1 MRMRGL
7 TGSLSD
13 MSYIVTARKWRPQF
27 FRDVVSQRH
36 VTETLQNAIR
46 SGRVGHAY
54 LFSGPR
60 GVGKTTVARIFAKAL
75 NCEHGPAEEPCNEC
89 SICRSIQS
97 GASMDIK
104 ELDGASNN
112 SVEDV
117 RNLIATVGYHASQ
130 CRNKIYIVDEVHMLS
145 TAAFNALLKT
155 LEEPPPGV
163 IFVFATTEPQKI
175 PVTILSR
182 CQRFDFHRLSVQ
194 EIAGKLKHIAQADGV
209 EIDDASTLLIAR
221 RAGGAMRDGES
232 ILEQLKSSRG
242 TAITAADVAEVLG
255 MADREVFFGIVDRC
269 HERDTRGALELFT
282 GYYDGGGDLREFVEG
297 LLGHFRDLLYAR
309 FEGGLDHAPVSDDM
323 RDRLKQQ
330 SGWYETADLVRMI
343 TMITEVESSLAY
355 AVVPVLRIE
364 LALARMA
371 MIESTVDLRRV
382 FEALGGD
389 GRIEIALSPAPVSRT
404 EAKPAPAHTRTE
416 TGPSV
421 PRENRPAQ
429 PAAASGDRA
438 SIRPEDGKPDKGDC
452 AEIPADIHS
461 IASNWKEITARVGV
475 QKPAIGPSLAQGV
488 PETYES
494 GKLSVHFKTG
504 DDFHKGICEQF
515 RGDIE
520 EIVGT
525 ILGTRIKLSC
535 FVQRAGTEQKRNN
548 EVEDLIAREPIIKDI
563 LDRFD
568 GEISDSWR

>member
-1 MRMRGL
+1 
-7 TGSLSD
+7 

-46 SGRVGHAY
+46 SERVGHAY

-89 SICRSIQS
+89 SICRSIQT
-97 GASMDIK
+97 GASMDIQ

-112 SVEDV
+112 SVDDV

-130 CRNKIYIVDEVHMLS
+130 CRYKMYIVDEVHMLS

-194 EIAGKLKHIAQADGV
+194 EIAGKLKHIAEADGV

-221 RAGGAMRDGES
+221 RASGAMRDGES
-232 ILEQLKSSRG
+232 ILEQLKASRG
-242 TAITAADVAEVLG
+242 GMVTAADVAEVLG
-255 MADREVFFGIVDRC
+255 MADREVFFDIVDRC
-269 HERDTRGALELFT
+269 HERDARGALELFT
-282 GYYDGGGDLREFVEG
+282 AYYDGGGDLREFVEG
-297 LLGHFRDLLYAR
+297 LLGHFRDLMYAR
-309 FEGGLDHAPVSDDM
+309 FEGGLDHAPVSDEM
-323 RDRLKQQ
+323 RERLKQQ
-330 SGWYETADLVRMI
+330 AVWYETADLVRMI

-355 AVVPVLRIE
+355 AIVPVLRIE

-371 MIESTVDLRRV
+371 MLESTVDLGRL
-382 FEALGGD
+382 FEMLGGD
-389 GRIEIALSPAPVSRT
+389 GRIEITLPPAPAART
-404 EAKPAPAHTRTE
+404 DAKPAPLTAPPKKLEKRDHTE
-416 TGPSV
+416 SGSV
-421 PRENRPAQ
+421 PPVREPEIFVAKDSFKENNSAQ
-429 PAAASGDRA
+429 PGL
-438 SIRPEDGKPDKGDC
+438 C
-452 AEIPADIHS
+452 AEIPADIRS
-461 IASNWKEITARVGV
+461 IAENWKEIATRVGV
-475 QKPAIGPSLAQGV
+475 QKPAIGPSLSQGA
-488 PETYES
+488 PESYEN
-494 GKLSVHFKTG
+494 GKLTVHF
-504 DDFHKGICEQF
+504 DAEHEFQKGICEQF

-520 EIVGT
+520 EIIGT
-525 ILGTRIKLSC
+525 ILGARVKLAC
-535 FVQRAGTEQKRNN
+535 FVRRAETERKRNN
-548 EVEDLIAREPIIKDI
+548 EVEDLIAREPIIRDI